1 MGQAHVGETAT
12 RPAFYALR
20 PGGWRDYVTLLHP
33 PYTLWHLSYVAI
45 GAGLAPDFSGRRL
58 LAALAAFFLAMGI
71 GAHALD
77 ELSGRPLQTRI
88 PARILVALAAVSI
101 AGALAI
107 GIASS
112 LAWTLWLLPFVAF
125 GGFIVVAYNLELF
138 GGLFHNSLWF
148 ALAWGALPLLAG
160 YFVVA
165 EEIRL
170 EAVLAATF
178 AALQSHAQR
187 VLSTPVRFARRRVR
201 AVSGTIELRN
211 GNREPVTAEKLLR
224 TPERALQTLA
234 AATVALAAALVVL
247 RW

>member
-1 MGQAHVGETAT
+1 MGTAGVDEPAT

-20 PGGWRDYVTLLHP
+20 PGGWRDYITLLHP
-33 PYTLWHLSYVAI
+33 PYTLWHLSYAAI

-58 LAALAAFFLAMGI
+58 VAALAAFFLAMGI

-77 ELSGRPLQTRI
+77 ELSGRPLRTRI
-88 PARILVALAAVSI
+88 PERVLVALAGTSI
-101 AGALAI
+101 AGAIAI
-107 GIASS
+107 GIASA
-112 LAWTLWLLPFVAF
+112 LAWTLWILPFVAF

-148 ALAWGALPLLAG
+148 ALAWGAFPLLTG

-170 EAVLAATF
+170 EVVLAATF
-178 AALQSHAQR
+178 AALLSHAQR

-201 AVSGTIELRN
+201 NVSGTIELVDGSRQS
-211 GNREPVTAEKLLR
+211 VTADTLLR
-224 TPERALQTLA
+224 TPERALQILA
-234 AATVALAAALVVL
+234 AATVALAGALVLL
-247 RW
+247 RL

>member
-1 MGQAHVGETAT
+1 VGPTGVDETAT
-12 RPAFYALR
+12 RPAFYALT

-33 PYTLWHLSYVAI
+33 PYTLWHLSYAAI

-58 LAALAAFFLAMGI
+58 AAALAAFFLAMGV

-77 ELSGRPLQTRI
+77 ELRGRPLQTRI
-88 PARILVALAAVSI
+88 PTPVLVTLAAASI
-101 AGALAI
+101 AGAVAI
-107 GIASS
+107 GIASA

-125 GGFIVVAYNLELF
+125 GSFIVVAYNVELF

-148 ALAWGALPLLAG
+148 ALAWGAFPLLTG

-165 EEIRL
+165 EEVRL
-170 EAVLAATF
+170 EAVLAAAF
-178 AALQSHAQR
+178 AALLSHAQR

-201 AVSGTIELRN
+201 AVTGTIELLD
-211 GNREPVTAEKLLR
+211 GSREPVTAETLLR
-224 TPERALQTLA
+224 TPERALQILA
-234 AATVALAAALVVL
+234 AATVALGAALVVL